1 MAKKISIKINYDA
14 IDTAR
19 LFNGKKGRYLDIT
32 AIERDDEYGNNFLV
46 VQDVTKEERLAK
58 KRGPIIGNAKWLV
71 FKGDEAHA
79 PATSNKPDEDVPY

>member
-46 VQDVTKEERLAK
+46 VQDVTKEERK
-58 KRGPIIGNAKWLV
+58 NKVRGPIVGNAKWLV
-71 FKGDEAHA
+71 FKGDEAPA
-79 PATSNKPDEDVPY
+79 PAAADNTDQDPPF